1 MNILSQLE
9 SEESFSQYL
18 EDNKKYLIVL
28 FFAADWSDES
38 KLMESV
44 VNELAKDEKFK
55 NIVRILQVEAEVH
68 ENISIRYNVEVV
80 PTFVFLQDKTTR
92 LHTQMGANATEL
104 RNKLN
109 QFSQTFN
116 SNEGFTGQTVAA
128 ADAHNIQLETRLK
141 SLINTAPV
149 TLFMKGSPNEP
160 KCGFSRQ
167 LIELLK
173 SQDLKDF
180 GYFDILSDQEVNF
193 VENFSN
199 KVF

>member
-1 MNILSQLE
+1 MSILSQLE
-9 SEESFSQYL
+9 SEESFNQYL
-18 EDNKKYLIVL
+18 EDNKKYLIVV
-28 FFAADWSDES
+28 FFAAEWSDES
-38 KLMESV
+38 KLMENV
-44 VNELAKDEKFK
+44 INELAKDEKFK
-55 NIVRILQVEAEVH
+55 NIVRILQVEAEIH

-92 LHTQMGANATEL
+92 LYTLSGANATEL

-116 SNEGFTGQTVAA
+116 ASDSVLS
-128 ADAHNIQLETRLK
+128 ADPSAVHLETRLK

-173 SQDLKDF
+173 GQDVKDF
-180 GYFDILSDQEVNF
+180 GYFDILSDQEV
-193 VENFSN
+193 
-199 KVF
+199 KI

>member
-1 MNILSQLE
+1 MSILSQLE
-9 SEESFSQYL
+9 SEESFNQYL
-18 EDNKKYLIVL
+18 EDNKKYLIVV
-28 FFAADWSDES
+28 FFAAEWSDES
-38 KLMESV
+38 KLMENV
-44 VNELAKDEKFK
+44 INELAKDEKYK
-55 NIVRILQVEAEVH
+55 NIVKILQVEAEIH

-92 LHTQMGANATEL
+92 LYTLSGANATEL

-116 SNEGFTGQTVAA
+116 ASDSVLSANPSAV
-128 ADAHNIQLETRLK
+128 QLETRLK

-173 SQDLKDF
+173 GQDVKDF
-180 GYFDILSDQEVNF
+180 GYFDILSDQEVIKIVKNC
-193 VENFSN
+193 
-199 KVF
+199 

>member
-1 MNILSQLE
+1 MSILSQLE
-9 SEESFSQYL
+9 SEESFNQYL
-18 EDNKKYLIVL
+18 EDNKKYLIVV
-28 FFAADWSDES
+28 FFAAEWSDEI
-38 KLMESV
+38 KLMENV
-44 VNELAKDEKFK
+44 INELAKDEKYK
-55 NIVRILQVEAEVH
+55 NIVRILQVEAEIH

-92 LHTQMGANATEL
+92 LYTLSGANATEL

-116 SNEGFTGQTVAA
+116 ASDSVLSANPSAV
-128 ADAHNIQLETRLK
+128 QLETRLK

-173 SQDLKDF
+173 GQDVKDF
-180 GYFDILSDQEVNF
+180 GYFDILSDQEVIKIVKNC
-193 VENFSN
+193 
-199 KVF
+199 

>member
-1 MNILSQLE
+1 MSILSQLE
-9 SEESFSQYL
+9 SEESFNQYL
-18 EDNKKYLIVL
+18 EDNKKYLIVV
-28 FFAADWSDES
+28 FFAAEWSDES
-38 KLMESV
+38 KLMENV
-44 VNELAKDEKFK
+44 INELAKDEKYK
-55 NIVRILQVEAEVH
+55 NIVRILQVEAEIH

-92 LHTQMGANATEL
+92 LYTLSGANATEL

-116 SNEGFTGQTVAA
+116 ASDSVLSANPSAV
-128 ADAHNIQLETRLK
+128 QLETRLK

-173 SQDLKDF
+173 GQDVKDF
-180 GYFDILSDQEVNF
+180 GYFDILSDQEVIKIVKNC
-193 VENFSN
+193 
-199 KVF
+199 

>member
-18 EDNKKYLIVL
+18 EDNKKHLIVL